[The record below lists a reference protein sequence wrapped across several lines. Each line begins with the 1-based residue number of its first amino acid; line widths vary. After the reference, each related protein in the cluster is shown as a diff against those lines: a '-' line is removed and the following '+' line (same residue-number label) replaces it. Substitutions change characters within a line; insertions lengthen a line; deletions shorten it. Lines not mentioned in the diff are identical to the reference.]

1 MWREEERERE
11 REKKKNNNP
20 LQLFVW
26 IIDSHQ
32 WMNNWLT
39 PIFLI
44 ITSHPFFYGC
54 HKKQTDRQTRQ
65 KIISAGKNV
74 EKLQLLCTV
83 DGNVKWCSHCGKQ
96 HGSSSKKL
104 KITLPY
110 DSSIPLLRIH
120 LKEVKAGTWT
130 DICTPT
136 FIAALWTQVSIR
148 RWMDK

>member
-1 MWREEERERE
+1 MIKEKQIQDVEGGREEEGE
-11 REKKKNNNP
+11 REKTTHFNY
-20 LQLFVW
+20 
-26 IIDSHQ
+26 H
-32 WMNNWLT
+32 LT
-39 PIFLI
+39 PIFLT

-65 KIISAGKNV
+65 KITSAGKNV

-104 KITLPY
+104 KIALPY

-120 LKEVKAGTWT
+120 LKEVKAGT
-130 DICTPT
+130 
-136 FIAALWTQVSIR
+136 
-148 RWMDK
+148 